1 VDTDAADSMIDL
13 IRKEL
18 VAGDGSNIPNDDSG
32 IKLVGGEEFS

>member
-1 VDTDAADSMIDL
+1 MIDL